1 MGEPDESS
9 EIQEYQDLNLI
20 QQVGD
25 KWKWTEWKSK
35 MHISD
40 LNILTWGFVFDMS
53 LVRIMNV
60 TNADCPMYV
69 KHFGAWWQ
77 KVIPHNGSELE
88 DWRERWSGKTI
99 GQFPIVTI
107 TAIPPCAT
115 LQKTS
120 ITPSFT
126 HSIHISLT
134 VRRHHVKIKQLA
146 NSRAYGAL
154 GAIQGHLR
162 PWIFLQL
169 GICGAF
175 CPWTPSTRWA
185 LIKSRGLQP

>member
-53 LVRIMNV
+53 LVKIMNV
-60 TNADCPMYV
+60 TNSDCPMYV

-88 DWRERWSGKTI
+88 DWRER
-99 GQFPIVTI
+99 
-107 TAIPPCAT
+107 
-115 LQKTS
+115 
-120 ITPSFT
+120 
-126 HSIHISLT
+126 
-134 VRRHHVKIKQLA
+134 
-146 NSRAYGAL
+146 
-154 GAIQGHLR
+154 
-162 PWIFLQL
+162 
-169 GICGAF
+169 
-175 CPWTPSTRWA
+175 
-185 LIKSRGLQP
+185 